1 MANAVATTTNAAV
14 AATPKGQQKI
24 SAWLGREDVRQ
35 KFVAVL
41 DKHADSFISS
51 LLALVNETPQLAN
64 IAEPATVMTAAL
76 QAATLKLPINKNL
89 GFAHIVPYKGKAQF
103 QMGWKGFVQLAERTG
118 QYKTIHAGVVYE
130 GQVKDIDFITGQII
144 KGEKISNKV
153 IGYVAYIEM
162 VNGFSKTFYMTKEE
176 MQEHA
181 KKYSQAYAYD
191 LQRGYKNSPWSTN
204 FDAMATKTV
213 LKLLIGKYGIMSVDT
228 QSASL
233 ATALAADGAAIG
245 KNGELD
251 YIDNQTVDAVAAEVE
266 ANTGTETFGDDAPP
280 IDAHYDEAVTKPK
293 NEATA
298 KSQAAEA
305 PVTDENALEGM
316 AF

>member
-1 MANAVATTTNAAV
+1 MANAVAVTAAK
-14 AATPKGQQKI
+14 APAKAQQKI
-24 SAWLGREDVRQ
+24 STWLGRDDVRQ

-41 DKHADSFISS
+41 DKHADGFISS
-51 LLALVNETPQLAN
+51 LLALVNETPELAK
-64 IAEPATVMTAAL
+64 IDRPETIMTAAL

-89 GFAHIVPYKGKAQF
+89 GFAHIIPYKKKSKVNGEWVSESQAQF

-130 GQVKDIDFITGQII
+130 GQVRDIDFITGQII
-144 KGEKISNKV
+144 KGEKISNKI

-233 ATALAADGAAIG
+233 ANALAADGAAIG

-251 YIDNQTVDAVAAEVE
+251 YIDNQAMDAVAAEVE
-266 ANTGTETFGDDAPP
+266 ANTGKETFGDNEPP
-280 IDAHYDEAVTKPK
+280 TPA
-293 NEATA
+293 A
-298 KSQAAEA
+298 KEPTPTE

-316 AF
+316 DF